1 MSWLIDGIEWNLPCT
16 VERTAEIQASEISG
30 LLLDKTYFNDV
41 LATYMKYD
49 LRIEVPFGRE
59 DEYSL
64 LYDKFLIAPVG
75 SHSFI
80 LPYQSGYIEVSGR
93 IESVSDVY
101 VRHTTTVPVE
111 QEGGGISYEKKE
123 SIHWKG
129 IQFSVIGTHPTKK
142 VIAVSENEVQYENT
156 FVDDSDEEYEKIV
169 TFGIGDFPTQ
179 SDVSVGE
186 AYIYGIEG
194 WEVLP
199 DADDYEF

>member
-1 MSWLIDGIEWNLPCT
+1 MSFKIDGIDWDFPCT
-16 VERTAEIQASEISG
+16 VERTAEIQASDISG
-30 LLLDKTYFNDV
+30 LMLDKTYFNDV
-41 LATYMKYD
+41 LATYMRYD

-59 DEYSL
+59 QDYTL

-75 SHSFI
+75 SHSFE
-80 LPYQSGYIEVSGR
+80 LPYQGGIIEVVGR
-93 IESVSDVY
+93 IESVSDIY

-111 QEGGGISYEKKE
+111 EGGVVVSYEKKE

-129 IQFSVIGTHPTKK
+129 IQFSVTGNHPTKK
-142 VIAVSENEVQYENT
+142 VIAVTENEVQYENSGLDT
-156 FVDDSDEEYEKIV
+156 EEYEKIV

-199 DADDYEF
+199 NAEDYEF

>member
-1 MSWLIDGIEWNLPCT
+1 MSFTIDGMDWDFPCT
-16 VERTAEIQASEISG
+16 VERTAEITASDISG

-49 LRIEVPFGRE
+49 LHIEVPFGKE

-75 SHSFI
+75 SHSFL
-80 LPYQSGYIEVSGR
+80 LPYQGGIIEVVGR
-93 IESVSDVY
+93 IEEVSDVY

-129 IQFSVIGTHPTKK
+129 IQFSVTGNHPTKK
-142 VIAVSENEVQYENT
+142 VIAVSENEVQYENNGL
-156 FVDDSDEEYEKIV
+156 DPDEYETVV
-169 TFGIGDFPTQ
+169 TLGIPPFPEEAY
-179 SDVSVGE
+179 VSVGE
-186 AYIYGIEG
+186 VYIYGADG
-194 WEVLP
+194 WEILP
-199 DADDYEF
+199 NADDYEY